1 MPAAAAVVMVP
12 GLIKAATVIVFI
24 IRFRYH
30 RHMAML
36 PAGAPPATLQPA
48 AALFR
53 SLGDPARLAIIR
65 RLADGEARVV
75 DLTGQLGLA
84 QSTVSGH
91 LACLRDCG
99 LVDSR
104 PVGRASV
111 FTLTQPALLEVLAAA
126 EAVLGATGYA
136 VALCPV
142 YGTDTGG

>member
-1 MPAAAAVVMVP
+1 MV
-12 GLIKAATVIVFI
+12 
-24 IRFRYH
+24 
-30 RHMAML
+30 
-36 PAGAPPATLQPA
+36 PAGAPPAPAATLQPA

-111 FTLTQPALLEVLAAA
+111 FTLTQPALLDVLAAA
-126 EAVLGATGYA
+126 EAVLEATGYA

-142 YGTDTGG
+142 YGPQTGT